1 MDITPYLQ
9 LMAEKKASDLYF
21 STNSPPCLK
30 VEGVTQ
36 HLGQKPMPPGII
48 QNLAYAI
55 MSKAQITE
63 FETNLEMDLAISAKD
78 VGRFRVN
85 IFRQRGEVAMVIRY
99 ISATIESVQNLN
111 LPTILNELVLE
122 PRGLILVV
130 GTTGSGKS
138 TTLAA
143 MINHRNSLKTGHI
156 LSIEDPI
163 EYIHRHQQSIVNQRE
178 VGLDTPSYA
187 SALRRAMREAPDVIM
202 IGEIRD
208 EETMRQAIA
217 YADTGHLCLSTLHAT
232 NAYQTLERI
241 TNFFPEKSHRQLY
254 MDLSMN
260 LRAIVSQRLTIGI
273 DKKRIPAV
281 EILLNSPHI
290 SDLIRKGD
298 ISDIPTAM
306 EQAGVVGMQTFDQ
319 ALYELYT
326 SGKIDEEEALAHAE
340 SRNNLSLRIRLA
352 NNGGV
357 EFEPGATLRLQK

>member
-1 MDITPYLQ
+1 MDMTPYLQ
-9 LMAEKKASDLYF
+9 LMVEKRASDLYF

-55 MSKAQITE
+55 MNKEQIAE
-63 FETNLEMDLAISAKD
+63 FEKELEMDIAISAKD

-85 IFRQRGEVAMVIRY
+85 IFRQRGEVAMVVRY
-99 ISATIESVQNLN
+99 ISANIESVERLN
-111 LPTILNELVLE
+111 LPTTLNDLVVE

-156 LSIEDPI
+156 LTIEDPI

-178 VGLDTPSYA
+178 VGLDTHSYA

-241 TNFFPEKSHRQLY
+241 TNFFPEKGHRQLY

-260 LRAIVSQRLTIGI
+260 LRAIISQRLVIGI
-273 DKKRIPAV
+273 DQRRVPAV
-281 EILLNSPHI
+281 EILLNTPHI
-290 SDLIRKGD
+290 SDLIRKGEIAD
-298 ISDIPTAM
+298 IQAAM
-306 EQAGVVGMQTFDQ
+306 EQSGLGMQTFDQ
-319 ALYELYT
+319 ALYDLYT
-326 SGKIDEEEALAHAE
+326 SGKIDEQEALSHAE

-352 NNGGV
+352 KNGGV
-357 EFEPGATLRLQK
+357 ESETSDTLRLQR